1 MCGAGVGVLHR
12 SLSFF
17 CFLQVYTDL
26 FFKVSVDDAGAKA
39 KVIVCVL
46 VRVSVLV

>member
-1 MCGAGVGVLHR
+1 MGQVYVDLF
-12 SLSFF
+12 LI

-46 VRVSVLV
+46 VRVSVFV